1 VESVALTGISKI
13 SPAFAVGPKK
23 VNSSRRFSP
32 KTFSISAINDPTKT
46 NESSGFLINPT
57 AIELADEAAFIS
69 SGAAIG
75 NADMIG
81 KASAL
86 EKELLLN

>member
-1 VESVALTGISKI
+1 L
-13 SPAFAVGPKK
+13 
-23 VNSSRRFSP
+23 SP
-32 KTFSISAINDPTKT
+32 KNFSISATKGPTHS
-46 NESSGFLINPT
+46 NESSEFFTYPT
-57 AIELADEAAFIS
+57 AIELADDAAFIS

-75 NADMIG
+75 SADMIG

>member
-1 VESVALTGISKI
+1 M
-13 SPAFAVGPKK
+13 
-23 VNSSRRFSP
+23 
-32 KTFSISAINDPTKT
+32 
-46 NESSGFLINPT
+46 NPR
-57 AIELADEAAFIS
+57 AIELAEDAALIS

-75 NADMIG
+75 RADRIG